1 LGRGNREGKDTE
13 MSWYQ
18 LETKEVLQKLKTSE
32 EGLTDDEARARLSE
46 YGTNVFARE
55 EKTSKL
61 KILLHQ
67 FTSPLIYILM
77 AAGIVTVLLHEYV
90 DAGVI
95 MAVVMLNAVIGYVQ
109 EYKAEESMRA
119 LKELVLP
126 KARVIREGRE
136 REVPSGDLVPGD
148 VVMIASGGKVPAD
161 LRLIRTI
168 ELKVDEAALTG
179 ESIPAGKV
187 TAPIEEENLTPGDQK
202 NMAFTG
208 TIVVSG
214 RGTGV
219 VVETGFDTI
228 LGQIA
233 EEVGQVE
240 VLKTPLQE
248 KLEKFAK
255 FIGLF
260 VIGFSV
266 IVLGVGLSY
275 GERLSEMF
283 GVAVAIAVSAI
294 PEGLPVAVTIAMAIG
309 VARMA
314 RRRAIIRKLPAVE
327 TLGSTT
333 VICSD
338 KTGTLTKNQ
347 MTVRLIYDGQHAF
360 EVTGS
365 GYEPKGDILHEELPL
380 RISERKNLQL
390 VLRIGLLC
398 NESEI
403 YQEEGVYRVEGD
415 PTEGALIVSAMK
427 IGLNPIEEKESY
439 PELAV
444 LPFESERGYMATLHR
459 HGDRKYIFVKGAPE
473 QLLDMCT
480 ECMLE
485 GGFRA
490 KDIVKVSSDFAK
502 QGMRVLA
509 MGFKEVPQNKE
520 ELTHKDIEEGI
531 VYAGL
536 QGMIDPARPEAI
548 EAIGDCK
555 GAGIRTIMITG
566 DHAITAV
573 AVSKKLGIGSEEP
586 EVLEGKELETISDPE
601 LFGRVK
607 QVSVYARVSPQHKLR
622 ITQQLQKHGEVVAVT
637 GDGVNDAP
645 ALKAAHIGI
654 AMGKTGTDV
663 AKEASDMVLADDN
676 FATIFS
682 AVEEGRVVYDNIK
695 KVTLFLVSCGLGELL
710 AILFTIIARLPI
722 PYIAVQIL
730 WLNLVTNGLQDVAL
744 AFEPGEKGI
753 LKRPPR
759 SPRESIL
766 SRLMVRRTLLMGIIL
781 AAGTLFVF
789 ISRLES
795 GVTVERARTAALTT
809 MVFFQFYQAFNCRS
823 ETQSVFRMSLLGN
836 PFLLFSLAAAF
847 FAQLAVLYVP
857 ALQWVFRTVPLSIG
871 EWLQI
876 AVVTST
882 VILGVEID
890 KWIRNR
896 RLVGHQE

>member
-1 LGRGNREGKDTE
+1 

-18 LETKEVLQKLKTSE
+18 LEVKEVLRKLKTSE
-32 EGLTDDEARARLSE
+32 EGLNDEEVAKRLSE
-46 YGTNVFARE
+46 YGPNVFAKE
-55 EKTSKL
+55 EKISKL

-67 FTSPLIYILM
+67 FTSPLIYILII
-77 AAGIVTVLLHEYV
+77 AGIVTMLLQEYV
-90 DAGVI
+90 DTGVI
-95 MAVVMLNAVIGYVQ
+95 MAVVILNAVIGYVQ
-109 EYKAEESMRA
+109 EFKAEESMRA
-119 LKELVLP
+119 LKKMVLP

-136 REVPSGDLVPGD
+136 REIESKVLVPGD

-161 LRLIRTI
+161 LRLIRNI

-179 ESIPAGKV
+179 ESISVEKT
-187 TAPIEEENLTPGDQK
+187 TAVIKEENLTPGDQK

-219 VVETGFDTI
+219 VVETGCNTI

-233 EEVGQVE
+233 EEVRQVE
-240 VLKTPLQE
+240 VLKTPLQN
-248 KLEKFAK
+248 KLERFAK

-260 VIGFSV
+260 VIAFSV
-266 IVLGVGLSY
+266 IVLGVGITY
-275 GERLSEMF
+275 GEKISEMF
-283 GVAVAIAVSAI
+283 MVAVATAVSAI

-314 RRRAIIRKLPAVE
+314 RRKAIIRKLPAVE

-338 KTGTLTKNQ
+338 KTGTLTKNE
-347 MTVRLIYDGQHAF
+347 MTVRLIYDGQHAY

-365 GYEPKGDILHEELPL
+365 GYEPKGDILHEKLPL
-380 RISERKNLQL
+380 KVKERENLQL

-403 YQEEGVYRVEGD
+403 YQEDGVYKVEGD

-427 IGLNPIEEKESY
+427 IGLNPIEEKESFVQ
-439 PELAV
+439 LAI
-444 LPFESERGYMATLHR
+444 LPFESEHGYMATLHK

-473 QLLDMCT
+473 QVLDMCT

-485 GGFRA
+485 GGFKA

-509 MGFKEVPQNKE
+509 MGFKEVPLDKE
-520 ELTHKDIEEGI
+520 ELSHKDIEEGI

-548 EAIGDCK
+548 EAIDGCK
-555 GAGIRTIMITG
+555 QAGIRTIMITG

-573 AVSKKLGIGSEEP
+573 AVSKKLRIGNKEP
-586 EVLEGKELETISDPE
+586 EVLEGKGLETMSDQD
-601 LFGRVK
+601 LFHQVKRVP
-607 QVSVYARVSPQHKLR
+607 VYARVSPQHKLR

-695 KVTLFLVSCGLGELL
+695 KVTLFLFSCGLGELL
-710 AILFTIIARLPI
+710 AILITIIAKLPI

-744 AFEPGEKGI
+744 AFEPEEKGI

-759 SPRESIL
+759 SPKESIL
-766 SRLMVRRTLLMGIIL
+766 SELMVQRTLLMGIIL
-781 AAGTLFVF
+781 ASGTLFIF
-789 ISRLES
+789 ISRLEA
-795 GVTVERARTAALTT
+795 GIPLERARTAALTT

-823 ETQSVFRMSLLGN
+823 ETQSIFRMSLMSN
-836 PFLLFSLAAAF
+836 PFLLFSLVAAF

-857 ALQWVFRTVPLSIG
+857 ALQFIFRTVPLSIS
-871 EWLQI
+871 EWMQI
-876 AVVTST
+876 ALVTST
-882 VILGVEID
+882 VIIGVEMD
-890 KWIRNR
+890 KWIRNKR
-896 RLVGHQE
+896 RSIPPSPALD